1 MEILT
6 YRDVYQLVDS
16 SESGTN
22 ECITKFS
29 AISIADAHKKNVT
42 SDLSQYTNNEYIDV
56 FTVAD
61 KPDLSAF
68 SFADKSYSPQAS
80 GGTYTTSVTSRD
92 ADGDTIIYAATADV
106 DWITNIVING
116 TQISFEVSE
125 NTGDQRTGHITGS
138 NATGKSDTITIT
150 QEAKTADVTCT
161 YTLVATL
168 TSTPTHSTVPLVF
181 INDNWISKYSYSG
194 NVCKFKYTVN
204 VRTESEAPQIV
215 NFSVREGEAGESY
228 SNESL
233 TVSPKSWDLND
244 GLSKQF
250 TVDYSRVK
258 TTKTWDRMTGT
269 ISRNSTADVKINTS
283 TTTEHPTI
291 DYTIMGSKWSY
302 TKDGMKFTSTASSI
316 NDTGSIS
323 VQYNELTAPID
334 VVYNRPPEEFPDD
347 AQHRWIRVQPESSQI
362 PVDGG
367 TINVTGSYGLT
378 GSYGTEKKVG
388 DITDT
393 IVIESN
399 PSQDPKSGS
408 KIYYYNNNQFDTPTA
423 EITWTQPGRSEEFPE
438 QWTYVF
444 EYNISDTNGG
454 SSTDTSWSRQYYANG
469 QEIKH
474 DDDFTLDG
482 IASYRT
488 KTGTFGTVQKEDVQ
502 YSGQIG
508 RPSGYNYSDQE
519 VTENGRLVQDGSN
532 KELQWSYTQEANVKV
547 WGISAD
553 PTSLHFEADGGT
565 QSVSVT
571 TWYTWQTNDNNNQKF
586 EETTTQEEITAE
598 ANTSTQQKEWTET
611 ITKNG
616 KSVSI
621 NCTQDGKPVVLNVKY
636 HLYVGLSVDN
646 INDNTVSLVWQSDQ
660 HGESSKKT
668 VYVNAYK
675 EFINEYNQVVSTET
689 VEYNITSYA
698 SQSKFSVNK
707 NDTLVDFYPLEE
719 NTDYSSSKEVIF
731 RVSITGQKNKFCTI
745 QLIQERK
752 GIQIISGDAV
762 MFTYNWDSGKDLDQA
777 TYVNLNSVLDSSKN
791 NWNYAG
797 YKGTIISDYQKFLYF
812 AGDNTGLGNEYS
824 FIDFESISKY
834 LNEHG
839 GDESTVD
846 GKTVLQSLTN
856 ENGII
861 SIQCN
866 LYTNWYGVK
875 EKENI
880 RLSYSVYNKDSEDAS
895 IESKDKQF
903 ILTGYTKKSESEKQ
917 ALCYSYG
924 GYSTNYDLDGPSN
937 FYTLSAK
944 FIYYFNSGVF
954 AFDTNKDNVGKWQK
968 GVTWETENTSMSYSS
983 LQFTNDGTNVY
994 FAINIDSTD
1003 STYAN
1008 DDDMISCSVYFTQ
1021 TSPSKDVYIKP
1032 IKIEV
1037 GKLPYRINFSVPIND
1052 FIGLIKFGDNSSA
1065 EIYPNLWYDR
1075 FYHSISEDK
1084 MIATTFSNKYFVDN
1098 TVTIQKQGA

>member
-6 YRDVYQLVDS
+6 YKKVYQLVGDDA
-16 SESGTN
+16 SGTN
-22 ECITKFS
+22 ECITKS
-29 AISIADAHKKNVT
+29 AAVEIAQAHRKDIT
-42 SDLSQYTNNEYIDV
+42 SNLSQYLNNEYIDIFSV
-56 FTVAD
+56 ED
-61 KPDLSAF
+61 KPDLSNF
-68 SFADKSYSPQAS
+68 SFTNKGYNPQAS
-80 GGTYTTSVTSRD
+80 GNTYTTSVSSRD
-92 ADGDTIIYAATADV
+92 IDGNTIPYNATSDV

-116 TQISFEVSE
+116 TEIRFTVSP
-125 NTGDQRTGHITGS
+125 NIGDQRTGHITGS
-138 NATGKSDTITIT
+138 NATGKSDTITII
-150 QEAKTADVTCT
+150 QEAKEADIDCT
-161 YTLVATL
+161 YTLVATCDSVPTVTING
-168 TSTPTHSTVPLVF
+168 TSITRYTT
-181 INDNWISKYSYSG
+181 SG
-194 NVCKFKYTVN
+194 NNYTFQYTVR
-204 VRTESEAPQIV
+204 VRTESEAPQ
-215 NFSVREGEAGESY
+215 SVGFTINGGGAGESY
-228 SNESL
+228 NDGTISLLPSSWSLNE
-233 TVSPKSWDLND
+233 

-250 TVDYSRVK
+250 TVNYSRVK
-258 TTKTWDRMTGT
+258 TTKTWDNASGT
-269 ISRNSTADVKINTS
+269 ISRDGSVNVVLNASD
-283 TTTEHPTI
+283 TTEHPTI
-291 DYTIMGSKWSY
+291 DYTISDTHVSGQSFSHS
-302 TKDGMKFTSTASSI
+302 KDGMQFTSAASSV
-316 NDTGSIS
+316 NCTGTIS
-323 VQYNELTAPID
+323 VQYNGLKATSTVTYA
-334 VVYNRPPEEFPDD
+334 EEFPSD
-347 AQHRWIRVQPESSQI
+347 
-362 PVDGG
+362 
-367 TINVTGSYGLT
+367 
-378 GSYGTEKKVG
+378 
-388 DITDT
+388 
-393 IVIESN
+393 
-399 PSQDPKSGS
+399 
-408 KIYYYNNNQFDTPTA
+408 
-423 EITWTQPGRSEEFPE
+423 
-438 QWTYVF
+438 WTYVF

-454 SSTDTSWSRQYYANG
+454 SSTGTSWSRQYYANG
-469 QEIKH
+469 QEINQ
-474 DDDFTLDG
+474 DDDFILNG
-482 IASYRT
+482 ITSYRT
-488 KTGTFGTVQKEDVQ
+488 KTGTLGTVQKEDVQ
-502 YSGQIG
+502 YSGEIG

-519 VTENGRLVQDGSN
+519 VTESGQLVQDGSN

-553 PTSLHFEADGGT
+553 PTSLHFEAAGGT

-586 EETTTQEEITAE
+586 DETTTEEQITAE
-598 ANTSTQQKEWTET
+598 ANTSTQRREWTET
-611 ITKNG
+611 ITKND
-616 KSVSI
+616 KSVTI
-621 NCTQDGKPVVLNVKY
+621 NCTQDGKPVVLTVKY
-636 HLYVGLSVDN
+636 HLQVGLSADK

-660 HGESSKKT
+660 YGESSKKT

-675 EFINEYNQVVSTET
+675 EFINESNEVVSTES
-689 VEYNITSYA
+689 VDYSVTSYA

-707 NDTLVDFYPLEE
+707 NGTLVDFYPLEE
-719 NTDYSSSKEVIF
+719 NTDYSESKECSF

-745 QLIQERK
+745 QLIQDKK

-846 GKTVLQSLTN
+846 GKTILQSLTN

-880 RLSYSVYNKDSEDAS
+880 KLSYSVYNKDSEDAS
-895 IESKDKQF
+895 VESKDKQF
-903 ILTGYTKKSESEKQ
+903 VLTGYTKKSESEKQ

-968 GVTWETENTSMSYSS
+968 GVTWETESTSMSYSG
-983 LQFTNDGTNVY
+983 LEFINDGTNVY
-994 FAINIDSTD
+994 FGINIDSTD

-1008 DDDMISCSVYFTQ
+1008 DDDTINCKVYFTQ
-1021 TSPSKDVYIKP
+1021 TSPNKDVYIKP

-1037 GKLPYRINFSVPIND
+1037 GKLPYRINFSTPIND

-1065 EIYPNLWYDR
+1065 EIYPNLWYGR

-1098 TVTIQKQGA
+1098 TVTIQKQST

>member
-6 YRDVYQLVDS
+6 YKKVYQLVGDDA
-16 SESGTN
+16 SGTN
-22 ECITKFS
+22 ECITKS
-29 AISIADAHKKNVT
+29 AAVEIAQAHRKDIT
-42 SDLSQYTNNEYIDV
+42 SNLSQYLNNEYIDIFSV
-56 FTVAD
+56 ED
-61 KPDLSAF
+61 KPDLSNF
-68 SFADKSYSPQAS
+68 SFTNKGYNPQAS
-80 GGTYTTSVTSRD
+80 GNTYTTSVSSRD
-92 ADGDTIIYAATADV
+92 IDGNTIPYNATSDV

-116 TQISFEVSE
+116 TEIRFTVSP
-125 NTGDQRTGHITGS
+125 NIGDQRTGHITGS
-138 NATGKSDTITIT
+138 NATGKSDTITII
-150 QEAKTADVTCT
+150 QEAKEADVDCT
-161 YTLVATL
+161 YTLVATCDSVPTVTING
-168 TSTPTHSTVPLVF
+168 TSITRYTTF
-181 INDNWISKYSYSG
+181 G
-194 NVCKFKYTVN
+194 NNYTFQYTVR
-204 VRTESEAPQIV
+204 VRTESEAPQ
-215 NFSVREGEAGESY
+215 SVGFTINGGGAGESY
-228 SNESL
+228 NDGTISLLPSSWSLNE
-233 TVSPKSWDLND
+233 

-250 TVDYSRVK
+250 TVNYSRVK
-258 TTKTWDRMTGT
+258 TTKTWDNTSGT
-269 ISRNSTADVKINTS
+269 ISRDGSVNVVLNASD
-283 TTTEHPTI
+283 TTEHPTI
-291 DYTIMGSKWSY
+291 DYTISDTHVSGQSFSHS
-302 TKDGMKFTSTASSI
+302 KDGMQFTSAASSV
-316 NDTGSIS
+316 NCTGTIS
-323 VQYNELTAPID
+323 VQYNGLKATSTVTYA
-334 VVYNRPPEEFPDD
+334 EEFPSD
-347 AQHRWIRVQPESSQI
+347 
-362 PVDGG
+362 
-367 TINVTGSYGLT
+367 
-378 GSYGTEKKVG
+378 
-388 DITDT
+388 
-393 IVIESN
+393 
-399 PSQDPKSGS
+399 
-408 KIYYYNNNQFDTPTA
+408 
-423 EITWTQPGRSEEFPE
+423 
-438 QWTYVF
+438 WTYVF

-454 SSTDTSWSRQYYANG
+454 SSTGTSWSRQYYANG
-469 QEIKH
+469 QEINQA
-474 DDDFTLDG
+474 DDFTLDG
-482 IASYRT
+482 ITSYRT
-488 KTGTFGTVQKEDVQ
+488 KTGTLGTVKKENVQ

-519 VTENGRLVQDGSN
+519 ITESGQLVQDGSN

-553 PTSLHFEADGGT
+553 PTSLHFEAEGGT

-571 TWYTWQTNDNNNQKF
+571 TWYTWQTNDNDNQKF
-586 EETTTQEEITAE
+586 EETTTEEEITAE

-611 ITKNG
+611 ITKND
-616 KSVSI
+616 KSVTI
-621 NCTQDGKPVVLNVKY
+621 DCTQDGKRVVLTAKY
-636 HLYVGLSVDN
+636 HLYVGLDADK

-660 HGESSKKT
+660 YGESSKKT

-675 EFINEYNQVVSTET
+675 EFINESNEVVSTEA
-689 VEYNITSYA
+689 VEYSITSYS

-707 NDTLVDFYPLEE
+707 RGTLVDFYPLEE
-719 NTDYSSSKEVIF
+719 NTDYSESKEVIF

-745 QLIQERK
+745 QLIQEKK

-797 YKGTIISDYQKFLYF
+797 YNCTIISDYQKFLYF

-846 GKTVLQSLTN
+846 GKTILQSLTN

-880 RLSYSVYNKDSEDAS
+880 KLSYSVYNKDSEDAS
-895 IESKDKQF
+895 VESKDKQF
-903 ILTGYTKKSESEKQ
+903 VLTGYTKKSESEKQ

-924 GYSTNYDLDGPSN
+924 AYGTSYDLDGPSN

-944 FIYYFNSGVF
+944 FTYYFNSGVF

-968 GVTWETENTSMSYSS
+968 GVTWETENTSMSYSG
-983 LQFTNDGTNVY
+983 LEFINDGTNVY
-994 FAINIDSTD
+994 FGINIDSTD

-1008 DDDMISCSVYFTQ
+1008 DDDTINCKVYFTQ
-1021 TSPSKDVYIKP
+1021 TSPSKDVYMKP

-1037 GKLPYRINFSVPIND
+1037 GKLPYRINFSTPIND

-1098 TVTIQKQGA
+1098 TVTIQKQST

>member
-1 MEILT
+1 MLN
-6 YRDVYQLVDS
+6 YKRLAPR
-16 SESGTN
+16 
-22 ECITKFS
+22 S
-29 AISIADAHKKNVT
+29 ADPKI
-42 SDLSQYTNNEYIDV
+42 YTHNNEKI
-56 FTVAD
+56 THQEAD
-61 KPDLSAF
+61 MINN
-68 SFADKSYSPQAS
+68 
-80 GGTYTTSVTSRD
+80 GTFIEGETSVPGEYIT
-92 ADGDTIIYAATADV
+92 AQEVVQKLAAQHKHVNYMIGGDELNELVCYYT
-106 DWITNIVING
+106 W
-116 TQISFEVSE
+116 S
-125 NTGDQRTGHITGS
+125 
-138 NATGKSDTITIT
+138 SDTIDPTGVHIPDLDMIVEDRKLLAYEIT
-150 QEAKTADVTCT
+150 PENADVTSAVFSIVSGSNVAHIDGSYVIADKQGTAT
-161 YTLVATL
+161 YKVVVNGSIEDTAT
-168 TSTPTHSTVPLVF
+168 
-181 INDNWISKYSYSG
+181 I
-194 NVCKFKYTVN
+194 
-204 VRTESEAPQIV
+204 
-215 NFSVREGEAGESY
+215 
-228 SNESL
+228 
-233 TVSPKSWDLND
+233 TVSNK
-244 GLSKQF
+244 
-250 TVDYSRVK
+250 
-258 TTKTWDRMTGT
+258 
-269 ISRNSTADVKINTS
+269 
-283 TTTEHPTI
+283 
-291 DYTIMGSKWSY
+291 
-302 TKDGMKFTSTASSI
+302 
-316 NDTGSIS
+316 
-323 VQYNELTAPID
+323 
-334 VVYNRPPEEFPDD
+334 PEEFPDD

-367 TINVTGSYGLT
+367 TIHVTGSYGLT

-399 PSQDPKSGS
+399 SSQEPKSGS
-408 KIYYYNNNQFDTPTA
+408 KTYYYNNNQFDTPTA
-423 EITWTQPGRSEEFPE
+423 EITWTQPGRSEEFPDDE
-438 QWTYVF
+438 EHRWIEVSPTQFTFPADGGSVDITGSYGLTGTFGTRKKVGDITDTITVDANVTASSKSGSKTYYYNNDQSQTPTIEVSWTQPNKEEEFPEEWTYVF

-474 DDDFTLDG
+474 ADDFTLNG
-482 IASYRT
+482 ITSYRT
-488 KTGTFGTVQKEDVQ
+488 KTGTLGTVKKENVQ

-508 RPSGYNYSDQE
+508 RPSGYNYSDQAI
-519 VTENGRLVQDGSN
+519 TQSGQLVQQGSN
-532 KELQWSYTQEANVKV
+532 KQLQWSYTQEANVKV

-571 TWYTWQTNDNNNQKF
+571 TWYIWQTNDNNDQKF
-586 EETTTQEEITAE
+586 GETTTEEQITAE
-598 ANTSTQQKEWTET
+598 ANTSTQQKGWTET
-611 ITKNG
+611 ITKND

-621 NCTQDGKPVVLNVKY
+621 NCTQDGKPVVLKVKY

-660 HGESSKKT
+660 YGESSKKT

-675 EFINEYNQVVSTET
+675 ELINESNEVVSTET
-689 VEYNITSYA
+689 VEYDITGYA
-698 SQSKFSVNK
+698 SQNKFSVNK
-707 NDTLVDFYPLEE
+707 NGALVDFYPLEE
-719 NTDYSSSKEVIF
+719 NTDYSSSKQCSF

-745 QLIQERK
+745 SLIQERK

-777 TYVNLNSVLDSSKN
+777 TYINLNSVLDSSKN

-812 AGDNTGLGNEYS
+812 AGDNQGKGNEYS
-824 FIDFESISKY
+824 FIDFKSISKY

-839 GDESTVD
+839 DDESTVD
-846 GKTVLQSLTN
+846 GKTILQSLTN

-866 LYTNWYGVK
+866 LYTNWYAIK

-880 RLSYSVYNKDSEDAS
+880 RLSYSIYNKDSENAS
-895 IESKDKQF
+895 VESTNDKQF
-903 ILTGYTKKSESEKQ
+903 VLTGYTKKSESEKQ

-924 GYSTNYDLDGPSN
+924 AYGTDYDLDGPSN

-944 FIYYFNSGVF
+944 FTYYFNSGVF

-968 GVTWETENTSMSYSS
+968 GVAWETENASMSYSE
-983 LQFTNDGTNVY
+983 LQFTNDGTNVN
-994 FAINIDSTD
+994 FAINIDSTN

-1008 DDDMISCSVYFTQ
+1008 DDDTVNCKVYFTQ
-1021 TSPSKDVYIKP
+1021 TSPSKDVYIKH

-1037 GKLPYRINFSVPIND
+1037 KKLPYRINFSAPIND

-1075 FYHSISEDK
+1075 FYHSIPGDK